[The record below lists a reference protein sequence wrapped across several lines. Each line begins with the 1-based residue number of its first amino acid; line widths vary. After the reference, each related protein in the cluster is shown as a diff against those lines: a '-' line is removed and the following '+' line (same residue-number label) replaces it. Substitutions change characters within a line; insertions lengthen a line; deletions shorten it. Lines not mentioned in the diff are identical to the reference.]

1 MQIKVKI
8 GQLSLIIIID
18 YHPVAG
24 FKVSEDNLLSLSWN
38 PAKIVSRDKSSSEN
52 WGDGKKKEEKIAAG
66 NRQSHIKVGPQLV
79 IN

>member
-8 GQLSLIIIID
+8 GQHSLIIIID
-18 YHPVAG
+18 YPVAG
-24 FKVSEDNLLSLSWN
+24 FKVSENNFLSLSWT